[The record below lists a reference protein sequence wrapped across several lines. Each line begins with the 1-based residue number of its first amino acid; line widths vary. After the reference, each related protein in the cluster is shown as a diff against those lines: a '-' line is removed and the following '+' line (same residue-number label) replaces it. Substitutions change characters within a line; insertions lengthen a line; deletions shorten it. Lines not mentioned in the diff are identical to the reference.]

1 MTAWQPAYY
10 TNKEELQTEID
21 RYFEE
26 TPNDEIAI
34 TGLALFLWFTS
45 RQALINYQNKDEY
58 FDTIKR
64 AKMRVELAYEKRLI
78 ARGNG
83 WDVFALKNFD
93 WTDKQEIDQRNL
105 NIDTTPQELASMTDE
120 QLQALLK

>member
-1 MTAWQPAYY
+1 MTAWRPATY
-10 TNKEELQTEID
+10 TNKEELQKEID

-26 TPNDEIAI
+26 TPFEEVTI
-34 TGLALFLWFTS
+34 TGLALFLWFS
-45 RQALINYQNKDEY
+45 ERKSLIDYSEKAEY
-58 FDTIKR
+58 VHTIKK
-64 AKMRVELAYEKRLI
+64 AKMRVENAYEKRLV
-78 ARGNG
+78 ARGNW

-105 NIDTTPQELASMTDE
+105 NIDTTPTELANMTDE

>member
-1 MTAWQPAYY
+1 MTAWRPATY
-10 TNKEELQTEID
+10 TNKEELQAEID

-26 TPNDEIAI
+26 TPNDEVTI

-45 RQALINYQNKDEY
+45 RQAIMNYQEKEE
-58 FDTIKR
+58 FVDTIKR
-64 AKMRVELAYEKRLI
+64 AKMKVEQAYEKRLI

-105 NIDTTPQELASMTDE
+105 NIDTTPTELASMTDE

>member
-1 MTAWQPAYY
+1 MTAGRPATY
-10 TNKEELQTEID
+10 TTKEELEKEID
-21 RYFEE
+21 RYFVE
-26 TPNDEIAI
+26 TQQDEIAI

-45 RQALINYQNKDEY
+45 RQALINYQEKEE
-58 FDTIKR
+58 FVDTIKR

-93 WTDKQEIDQRNL
+93 WTDKQELDTRNL
-105 NIDTTPQELASMTDE
+105 NIETTPKELAEMSDE
-120 QLQALLK
+120 ELQALLK

>member
-1 MTAWQPAYY
+1 MAAGRPATY
-10 TNKEELQTEID
+10 TTKEELQTEID

-34 TGLALFLWFTS
+34 TGLALFLGFNS
-45 RQALINYQNKDEY
+45 RQTLINYNEREE
-58 FDTIKR
+58 FVDTIKK

-105 NIDTTPQELASMTDE
+105 NIETTPTELASMTDE